1 MKLFLNTVC
10 CAIALLIFHVPGIVN
25 GQDVVVLPENSTV
38 GTLDFGCAPDTEP
51 TILYQGGCQYN
62 YGNIDVK
69 MRIVNDESGGQFV
82 FVKRKL
88 NTFPLLTLPPGETN
102 IELVFLGTTSG
113 SFGATVEIFDFAAD
127 ELTDEPVSN
136 NRTFYRLWRTHESVG
151 LGRFH
156 P

>member
-1 MKLFLNTVC
+1 MKLSFGAFC
-10 CAIALLIFHVPGIVN
+10 CAITLLIFQISSIAN
-25 GQDVVVLPENSTV
+25 GQEVLVLPENSTV

-51 TILYQGGCQYN
+51 TILYKSVVN
-62 YGNIDVK
+62 TTMDNIDIK
-69 MRIVNDESGGQFV
+69 MRIVNDASGGQFV
-82 FVKRKL
+82 FSNATQSSV
-88 NTFPLLTLPPGETN
+88 LTLIPGETN

-127 ELTDEPVSN
+127 ELVDDPLVTIELFTDCDQPTNPS
-136 NRTFYRLWRTHESVG
+136 G